1 MGLLGSF
8 PVFVGEER
16 NRLPVHL
23 WVGVLI
29 RRLCSLV
36 SSLVLSKSKI
46 LLETNISVKQNGV
59 NNEVWRGWRK
69 GNSLLF
75 LLVSPERRS
84 SKQVRST
91 RLLVFNERLIS

>member
-1 MGLLGSF
+1 MGLLFFF

-36 SSLVLSKSKI
+36 SSLILSKSKF
-46 LLETNISVKQNGV
+46 LLETKYQRQTKWG
-59 NNEVWRGWRK
+59 NNKVWRD
-69 GNSLLF
+69 
-75 LLVSPERRS
+75 
-84 SKQVRST
+84 
-91 RLLVFNERLIS
+91 

>member
-59 NNEVWRGWRK
+59 NNEVWRG
-69 GNSLLF
+69 
-75 LLVSPERRS
+75 
-84 SKQVRST
+84 
-91 RLLVFNERLIS
+91 